1 MEKDIEVL
9 KNLIDYYNSDEFDE
23 YEALSYSEINALEH
37 LIQAYKEQQAELEK
51 REHEHR
57 DLELKYEQNLK
68 FLKHFRKEL
77 NKKDKIIDKMS
88 KTIGIVMTD
97 IKVVKS
103 QFEKEYCDFINSNE
117 ECCWK
122 TDSDCTDCIKQYF
135 ERKVEDEI

>member
-1 MEKDIEVL
+1 MEKDLEIL
-9 KNLIDYYNSDEFDE
+9 NKFCE
-23 YEALSYSEINALEH
+23 YEDAVVLVDNALFEYQNAVEH

-51 REHEHR
+51 KEHKYR

-77 NKKDKIIDKMS
+77 NKKDKMIDEMS
-88 KTIGIVMTD
+88 KIINIMMTD

-122 TDSDCTDCIKQYF
+122 TDSDCTDCIKKYF
-135 ERKVEDEI
+135 ERKVEDVIK

>member
-1 MEKDIEVL
+1 MEKDLEAL
-9 KNLIDYYNSDEFDE
+9 RLIDYQN
-23 YEALSYSEINALEH
+23 EAKKYKYLYQKALENTIKADRENKI
-37 LIQAYKEQQAELEK
+37 LKAELK
-51 REHEHR
+51 
-57 DLELKYEQNLK
+57 
-68 FLKHFRKEL
+68 
-77 NKKDKIIDKMS
+77 KKDKIVNEMS

-135 ERKVEDEI
+135 ERKVEDVK